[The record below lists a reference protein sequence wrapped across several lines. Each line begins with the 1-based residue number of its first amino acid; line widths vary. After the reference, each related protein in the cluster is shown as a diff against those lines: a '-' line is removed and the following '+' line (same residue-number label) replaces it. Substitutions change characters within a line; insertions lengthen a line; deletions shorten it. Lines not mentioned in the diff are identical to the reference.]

1 MMQDIVEEC
10 ILDIVVAAEFASMS
24 LLAINIAPDI
34 TTMSIVILILY
45 QLSLAYLE
53 LVTIVVGITEAPVNP
68 TGILELSML
77 KDSNSS

>member
-1 MMQDIVEEC
+1 MQDIVEEC

-34 TTMSIVILILY
+34 TMSIVILILY

-53 LVTIVVGITEAPVNP
+53 LVTIVVGIAKAPVNP

>member
-34 TTMSIVILILY
+34 TMSIVILILY
-45 QLSLAYLE
+45 RLSLAYLE
-53 LVTIVVGITEAPVNP
+53 LVTIVVGITKAPVNP

>member
-34 TTMSIVILILY
+34 TMSIVILILY

-53 LVTIVVGITEAPVNP
+53 LVTIVVVGIAEAPVNP

>member
-1 MMQDIVEEC
+1 MQDIVEEY

-34 TTMSIVILILY
+34 TMSIVILILY

-53 LVTIVVGITEAPVNP
+53 LVTIVVGIAEAPVNL